1 MTNALY
7 NTMTPEQI
15 EAYRKKCREYQR
27 KRRKDAQ
34 IRRAHNQYNKEYR
47 NSPEG
52 KIMQK
57 IYRDRYN
64 DRQRERNKCGLSQ
77 KT

>member
-34 IRRAHNQYNKEYR
+34 I
-47 NSPEG
+47 
-52 KIMQK
+52 
-57 IYRDRYN
+57 
-64 DRQRERNKCGLSQ
+64 
-77 KT
+77 